1 MKRYHLLFL
10 LISLF
15 SISSLYGKGLELTER
30 ELSSPPP
37 RIIRTCCSFG
47 SDMSVMVIPGM
58 RVTDISS
65 IDQLGKHTYLGN
77 SDEGNGIVYT
87 HKGGF
92 IDIGHLRDQADWT
105 AYLYARIL
113 KNQKDG
119 LMIQKLGH
127 EGGLKTLTLY
137 VPTDLDSLDAMLLAG
152 KIAYDLSVW
161 HEIATWYGAS
171 SIPLFPERFSSF
183 SVEDAYSNLLGAKL
197 GIEAIKSDLPFE
209 EAMSLLID
217 EKLKELDVV
226 STEDATY
233 HAMEKVLDIWW
244 TREVALPNKK
254 FLLKRQLKVY
264 PEVSPLLLPEDS
276 MHIDKSFEL
285 DVPMYT
291 RAGESLNYFY
301 QFSLKLNY
309 KFPYRKLFPT
319 RKGRWIT
326 QHDFDTLVADVTN
339 RIEKMELKDKKKKK
353 RSEARQLVRAT
364 RGAARK

>member
-1 MKRYHLLFL
+1 MKHYSILFC
-10 LISLF
+10 LISLLGVT
-15 SISSLYGKGLELTER
+15 SINGKGLVLTER
-30 ELSSPPP
+30 QLSSPPP

-58 RVTDISS
+58 KVTDISS
-65 IDQLGKHTYLGN
+65 INQLGKHTYLGN

-113 KNQKDG
+113 KNQRDG

-137 VPTDLDSLDAMLLAG
+137 VPTKLDSLDAMLLAG

-183 SVEDAYSNLLGAKL
+183 SVEDAYSNLLGVKL

-209 EAMSLLID
+209 EAMSLLINK
-217 EKLKELDVV
+217 KLEELDVV
-226 STEDATY
+226 STEAATY
-233 HAMEKVLDIWW
+233 DAMEKVLDVWW
-244 TREVALPNKK
+244 TRDVALPNKK

-264 PEVSPLLLPEDS
+264 PAVSPLLLPEDS
-276 MHIDKSFEL
+276 MHIDPSFEL
-285 DVPMYT
+285 AVPKYT
-291 RAGESLNYFY
+291 SNGESLNHFY

-309 KFPYRKLFPT
+309 KFPYRKLFPA

-326 QHDFDTLVADVTN
+326 QHDFDTLIADVAS
-339 RIEKMELKDKKKKK
+339 RVEKMKEKDRAKEK
-353 RSEARQLVRAT
+353 RKEARQLVRAT
-364 RGAARK
+364 RDKH

>member
-1 MKRYHLLFL
+1 
-10 LISLF
+10 
-15 SISSLYGKGLELTER
+15 
-30 ELSSPPP
+30 
-37 RIIRTCCSFG
+37 
-47 SDMSVMVIPGM
+47 MVVPGM
-58 RVTDISS
+58 KVTDISS

-77 SDEGNGIVYT
+77 AAEGNGIVYT

-171 SIPLFPERFSSF
+171 SIPFFPERFSSF
-183 SVEDAYSNLLGAKL
+183 SVEDPYSNLLGAKL

-209 EAMSLLID
+209 EAMSLLIN

-226 STEDATY
+226 STEAATY
-233 HAMEKVLDIWW
+233 DAMEKVLEVWW
-244 TREVALPNKK
+244 TRDVALPNKK

-264 PEVSPLLLPEDS
+264 PNVSPLLLPEDS
-276 MHIDKSFEL
+276 MHIDKLFEL

-291 RAGESLNYFY
+291 RDGQSLNYFY

-309 KFPYRKLFPT
+309 KFPYKKLFPT

-326 QHDFDTLVADVTN
+326 QHDFDTLLADVAN
-339 RIEKMELKDKKKKK
+339 RVEKMK
-353 RSEARQLVRAT
+353 RKEGEKEKRKEARQLVRDT
-364 RGAARK
+364 RGRR